1 MENGIICI
9 DKPEGF
15 TSFDVIAKL
24 RGILKMKKLGH
35 SGTLDPMATGVLP
48 VFAGAATRAAEL
60 IPDKDK
66 EYRAHFRLGYTSDTL
81 DCTGN
86 VTAAGG
92 TLPGEEALR
101 EAAKAF
107 VGEIMQV
114 PPMYSAVQVN
124 GQRLYDLAR
133 KGLEVE
139 RTPRKV
145 TVCYLDIPR
154 YDPLTGEGEM
164 ILSCSKGTYIRS
176 VIADIGEKCGC
187 GGIMTAL
194 RRTRACGFTLDDC
207 LTLEMVQAAAE
218 CGEVSTLF
226 RPVENVWE
234 YPAVTLDER
243 CTRLYKS
250 GVRLTSGQ
258 KGMQEPERR
267 DGFVKIYGC
276 DGTFLAL
283 GTYENNE
290 LRGVKNFFGA

>member
-9 DKPEGF
+9 DKPAGF

-48 VFAGAATRAAEL
+48 VFAGTATRAAEL

-66 EYRAHFRLGYTSDTL
+66 EYRAHFRLGYVSDTL

-86 VTAAGG
+86 VTATGG
-92 TLPGEEALR
+92 ALPGEEALR

-145 TVCYLDIPR
+145 TVYYLDIPC

-207 LTLEMVQAAAE
+207 LTLEMVQAAAG
-218 CGEVSTLF
+218 CGEVSSLF
-226 RPVENVWE
+226 RPVENVWDH
-234 YPAVTLDER
+234 PAVTLDER

-258 KGMQEPERR
+258 KGMQEPEQR